1 MPFQRASGIIL
12 HPTSLPSPFGM
23 GDLGQAAYEFVDF
36 LADTG
41 QQIWQL
47 LPLGPTGHGNS
58 PYMCYSAM
66 AGNPML
72 ISLADLE
79 EQGLLAAEDLEG
91 MDHFPADQVDYGAV
105 MPARQYRLEKAAAAF
120 RETAD
125 AAIKQAFQTFC
136 DERAFWLN
144 DYAFF
149 MALKQAH
156 NGASWH
162 QWDRAIACREP
173 EAMALWHQK
182 LAVPI
187 ADQKFYQFEFH
198 RQWAKL
204 RAYANERHIQIIGDM
219 PIYVA
224 HDSADVWAFP
234 ENFMIDEDSLEP
246 AEMAGVPPDY
256 FSATGQLWGNPTYNW
271 EEVEKQG
278 FKWWLQRLKALLDYV
293 DLIRI
298 DHFRGFQAYWAVPEG
313 ETTAMNGKWV
323 EAPGEAFFN
332 TVKAEFGSLPILAED
347 LGVITPEVEALR
359 DQFDFPGMK
368 ILQFAFGSDHMNPYL
383 PFNCVRNCLIYSG
396 THDNDTTVGWFESIS
411 EYERDRVLRYVGGLS
426 GDGIHWSLIRL
437 AFTSIANQ
445 AIIPLQDLLGLG
457 SYARMNTP
465 GKPEGNWAWRYRPE
479 MLTRDRRDRLR
490 ELTRMCA
497 RAPLHWYQ

>member
-1 MPFQRASGIIL
+1 
-12 HPTSLPSPFGM
+12 M

-72 ISLADLE
+72 ISLADLKD
-79 EQGLLAAEDLEG
+79 QGLLAPADLEG
-91 MDHFPADQVDYGAV
+91 MDHFPEDQVDYGAV

-120 RETAD
+120 RDIADPETR
-125 AAIKQAFQTFC
+125 QAFQTFC
-136 DERAFWLN
+136 DERAFWLD

-173 EAMALWHQK
+173 EAMAMWHQK

-187 ADQKFYQFEFH
+187 ADQKYYQFEFY
-198 RQWAKL
+198 RQWTQL
-204 RAYANERHIQIIGDM
+204 RQYANERHIQIIGDM

-234 ENFMIDEDSLEP
+234 ENFMIDDETLEP

-271 EEVEKQG
+271 DEVEKQG

-298 DHFRGFQAYWAVPEG
+298 DHFRGFQAYWAVSEG

-323 EAPGEAFFN
+323 EAPGEQFFN
-332 TVKAEFGSLPILAED
+332 AVKAEFGSLPILAED

-359 DQFDFPGMK
+359 DQFGFPGMK

-383 PFNCVRNCLIYSG
+383 PFNCVRNCLMYSG
-396 THDNDTTVGWFESIS
+396 THDNDTTVGWFEALSD
-411 EYERDRVLRYVGGLS
+411 YERDRVLRYVGGIS
-426 GDGIHWSLIRL
+426 GDGIHWGLIRL

-490 ELTRMCA
+490 ELTRLCA

>member
-23 GDLGQAAYEFVDF
+23 GDLGQAAYEFVNF

-72 ISLADLE
+72 ISLEALRD
-79 EQGLLAAEDLEG
+79 QGLLSPEDLEG
-91 MDHFPADQVDYGAV
+91 MDHFPTDTVDYGNV
-105 MPARQYRLEKAAAAF
+105 IPERQYRLEKAAAAF
-120 RETAD
+120 RQIAD
-125 AAIKQAFQTFC
+125 PDTRLDFQNFC
-136 DERAFWLN
+136 SERAFWLD
-144 DYAFF
+144 DYALF

-156 NGASWH
+156 QGASWH
-162 QWDRAIACREP
+162 QWDRTIACREP
-173 EAMALWHQK
+173 HAMAHWQEK
-182 LAVPI
+182 LAV
-187 ADQKFYQFEFH
+187 ALEDQKFYQFEFH

-234 ENFMIDEDSLEP
+234 ENFMIDEDTLKPS
-246 AEMAGVPPDY
+246 EMAGVPPDY

-298 DHFRGFQAYWAVPEG
+298 DHFRGFEAYWAVPEG
-313 ETTAMNGKWV
+313 ETTAMNGTWV

-332 TVKAEFGSLPILAED
+332 AVKAEFGSLPILAED

-359 DQFDFPGMK
+359 DQFGFPGMK

-396 THDNDTTVGWFESIS
+396 THDNDTTVGWFEGLAD
-411 EYERDRVLRYVGGLS
+411 YERDRVLRYLGGLS
-426 GDGIHWSLIRL
+426 ADGIHWDLIRL

-445 AIIPLQDLLGLG
+445 AIVPLQDLLGLG
-457 SYARMNTP
+457 SDARMNTP
-465 GKPEGNWAWRYRPE
+465 GEPEGNWAWRYRPE
-479 MLTRDRRDRLR
+479 TVTEDLRYRLR
-490 ELTRMCA
+490 ELTRLCA